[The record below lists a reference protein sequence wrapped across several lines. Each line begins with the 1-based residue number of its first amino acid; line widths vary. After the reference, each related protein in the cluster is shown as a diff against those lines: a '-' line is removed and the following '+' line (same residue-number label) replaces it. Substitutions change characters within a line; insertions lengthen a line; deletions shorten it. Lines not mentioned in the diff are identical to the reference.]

1 MEMLQEVLGS
11 LGFNVHI
18 ALANFF
24 NFLIIFFLLQKF
36 LFKKIGATLSERK
49 KVIEEGIAK
58 SEQSE
63 KILHTAE
70 MSAKSLLKNAKEDAN
85 TLVKNANEKASVL
98 AESIKTDALL
108 IADTIKAEANKIKDE
123 SYEAGLIKLFGEK
136 EKLIAGIFE
145 KTLRENM
152 TEERNNDFIA
162 SLRK

>member
-1 MEMLQEVLGS
+1 MLQEVLGS

-36 LFKKIGATLSERK
+36 LFKKIATTLSERK
-49 KVIEEGIAK
+49 RVIEEGIAK

-70 MSAKSLLKNAKEDAN
+70 MSAKTLLKNAKEEANILVKDAN
-85 TLVKNANEKASVL
+85 ERASAL
-98 AESIKTDALL
+98 AESIKSDALL
-108 IADTIKAEANKIKDE
+108 LADAIKAEANKIKDE
-123 SYEAGLIKLFGEK
+123 SFEAGLIKLFGEK
-136 EKLIAGIFE
+136 EKLIAELFE

-152 TEERNNDFIA
+152 TEQKNNAFIA
-162 SLRK
+162 SLKK